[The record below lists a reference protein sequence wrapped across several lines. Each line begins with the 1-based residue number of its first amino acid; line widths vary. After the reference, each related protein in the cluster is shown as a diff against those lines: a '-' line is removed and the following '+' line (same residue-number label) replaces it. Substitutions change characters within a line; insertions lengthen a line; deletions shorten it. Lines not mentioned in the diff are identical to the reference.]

1 MRTPLTVTGQFVEN
15 RANHTL
21 EFYRYY
27 FKLLTIINSE
37 TDFRTPKFIAFLAY
51 CTETMD
57 IDTFKNT

>member
-1 MRTPLTVTGQFVEN
+1 MRTPLTATGVEN
-15 RANHTL
+15 RAHHTL

-27 FKLLTIINSE
+27 FKLFTVINSE
-37 TDFRTPKFIAFLAY
+37 TDFRTPKFIAFSAY